1 FHGYELAKRW
11 GLDEPRS
18 TWHLRTAAVARQI
31 LDMGYT
37 AIRDAG
43 GLGTGFRVALQEG
56 LIPGPPLVLAPAVIS
71 PTGRRR
77 APPGP
82 VGPPRAGRQRSV
94 LAVERRRRRRGRAD
108 DRPHHGP
115 RRRGRDQVRDDR
127 RRQLA
132 RRARAQGFRVLAR
145 GDEGARRR
153 SALARPPRHVP

>member
-1 FHGYELAKRW
+1 GPAAGWPSGTEVIDASNLTVLPGLIDCHDHLAFHGYELAKRW

-37 AIRDAG
+37 AIRDPG
-43 GLGTGFRVALQEG
+43 GRGTGLPRRH
-56 LIPGPPLVLAPAVIS
+56 PGRTDPRAAPGAVSRDHLAD
-71 PTGRRR
+71 RR
-77 APPGP
+77 ARRPREP

-127 RRQLA
+127 RRQL
-132 RRARAQGFRVLAR
+132 
-145 GDEGARRR
+145 
-153 SALARPPRHVP
+153 